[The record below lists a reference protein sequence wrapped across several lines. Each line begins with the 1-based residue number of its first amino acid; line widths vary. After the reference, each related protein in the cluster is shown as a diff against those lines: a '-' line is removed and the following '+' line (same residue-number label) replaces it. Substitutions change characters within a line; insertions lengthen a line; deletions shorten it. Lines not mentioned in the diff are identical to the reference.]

1 MCVSLTE
8 LWVCIQQ
15 VLSNGDAGIGF
26 LISFF
31 FLQVIQG
38 VGVHTTVSVRVHDA
52 NSKSNANIVAST
64 AGYIII
70 I

>member
-1 MCVSLTE
+1 M
-8 LWVCIQQ
+8 
-15 VLSNGDAGIGF
+15 
-26 LISFF
+26 
-31 FLQVIQG
+31 IQG

-52 NSKSNANIVAST
+52 NIKSNANIVAST